1 MAGSTSEFIHSNV
14 LFQTQD
20 GRPLTFYCLP
30 GEVKT
35 QIHPLV
41 KHGGGILTSRDR
53 DENTVKLAAEG
64 QSVTGDNNY
73 SYRYILDCVEKNTL
87 LPLENYKL
95 KGMSSTVS
103 SSKRSVAMKASG
115 KGREPFLKSEKVAIL
130 KYVAENSDP
139 GRPVA
144 GNKIWKEMEL
154 YKVTKH
160 SWHAMRDHYLKH
172 LKGKEHLFNMT
183 DRLKYSKLQ
192 FRMDENSTM
201 EDDDDDLVELHSGD
215 SDKDGNLDI
224 DTFDSSAEEQ
234 QDPANPTEDSVV
246 TSSSNIGQ
254 DPALVSTP
262 LTRSPL
268 RPGQKVCQVEGVCGR
283 GLEMTVV
290 AGVGALQSTPDVQS
304 MLSACSTTSDDM
316 DNHLSVLAVDV
327 KKVKEEDTP
336 PEKRIKLHQND
347 AKDGEEQDKQDDKH
361 QVKGV
366 DGGRI
371 QKEQEDGGQREDG
384 EDKQKEDGE
393 DEQMEDGEDGQKK
406 DGEDGQK
413 NDGEDEQM
421 EDGKDGQ
428 MEDIE
433 DKQKEDGEDGQKKDG
448 EDGQKENGK
457 DEQKE
462 GGEDGQKEDGKDE
475 QRKDGEDEQKED
487 GEDGQKVDGDDEQ
500 KENGTRQNKQKR
512 DEEDEAHLLTVL
524 EGCVKIK
531 ELMIEF
537 DISLLMA
544 TRALYYNCGHVG
556 ATRTF
561 LRTGRRPDDIPR
573 PGWSRAD
580 ESLHFDSDKENQKN

>member
-1 MAGSTSEFIHSNV
+1 
-14 LFQTQD
+14 
-20 GRPLTFYCLP
+20 
-30 GEVKT
+30 
-35 QIHPLV
+35 
-41 KHGGGILTSRDR
+41 
-53 DENTVKLAAEG
+53 
-64 QSVTGDNNY
+64 
-73 SYRYILDCVEKNTL
+73 
-87 LPLENYKL
+87 
-95 KGMSSTVS
+95 MSSTVS

-192 FRMDENSTM
+192 FRMDENLTM
-201 EDDDDDLVELHSGD
+201 EEDDDDLVELHSGD

-327 KKVKEEDTP
+327 K
-336 PEKRIKLHQND
+336 
-347 AKDGEEQDKQDDKH
+347 
-361 QVKGV
+361 
-366 DGGRI
+366 
-371 QKEQEDGGQREDG
+371 
-384 EDKQKEDGE
+384 
-393 DEQMEDGEDGQKK
+393 
-406 DGEDGQK
+406 
-413 NDGEDEQM
+413 
-421 EDGKDGQ
+421 
-428 MEDIE
+428 
-433 DKQKEDGEDGQKKDG
+433 
-448 EDGQKENGK
+448 
-457 DEQKE
+457 
-462 GGEDGQKEDGKDE
+462 
-475 QRKDGEDEQKED
+475 
-487 GEDGQKVDGDDEQ
+487 
-500 KENGTRQNKQKR
+500 
-512 DEEDEAHLLTVL
+512 
-524 EGCVKIK
+524 
-531 ELMIEF
+531 
-537 DISLLMA
+537 
-544 TRALYYNCGHVG
+544 
-556 ATRTF
+556 
-561 LRTGRRPDDIPR
+561 
-573 PGWSRAD
+573 
-580 ESLHFDSDKENQKN
+580 